1 MDNIYVM
8 ILGRT
13 VGKTSTLDF
22 KFLIS
27 GSAKKLMYVQALSE
41 DGEYALGQIIEI
53 EKDKDGAIASCNV
66 LGIRDKDGVL
76 RGLRFPLE
84 PGVEVLEAQD
94 STVISVLGITS
105 GPNFAYMGKI
115 EGREKI
121 NVFLDINKLL
131 SRHIC
136 IIAKSGSG
144 KSYTVGVLL
153 EELLEKNIPV
163 IVIDP
168 HGEYSTLRFP
178 NDNKTDLEV
187 MPKFDIKPKGY
198 LKQIAE
204 FSPDISSN
212 PGAIPLKLDIKN
224 LNSREL
230 INLLPAKLSNTQLG
244 VLYSTLKNVDRKID
258 LNELMYQ
265 LELEENPSKW
275 TLISIIEYLIKLD
288 LFSSNPSALFEMVA
302 PNRLSIINLKGVQQ
316 DVAEVIVYKL
326 LSDLFIERKRGNI
339 PPFFLVLEEA
349 HNFIPERNFGEAK
362 SSEVIRSI
370 FSEGRKF
377 GVGACLISQRPS
389 RVDKSALSQCNCQ
402 IILKVTNPNDVK
414 TISSSAEGI
423 SDIAERE
430 IMNLPVGTAIITG
443 VIDTPLFVNIRPRR
457 SKHGGASINI
467 FEDTNQAQQEQ
478 KQTFVD
484 QTKIYLESAELLPII
499 SQRISANDFK
509 IIYNVSKVKT
519 KLIPC
524 ALYTCFKDGEFNILI
539 NLNGGNIVTDYENG
553 KGVPLKLEQADLSVS
568 QRKIFS
574 IALSLKTFSAA
585 ELFARSGV
593 MFSEVYDMI
602 NLLTNKGYLSK
613 VNGKYEIAKNFSII
627 SKLKDF
633 SCYEKID
640 FSRLYFD
647 EKLQRTHSAF
657 EIKDTLSR
665 FFDVKE
671 VKECFLVVFEP
682 SA

>member
-1 MDNIYVM
+1 M

-13 VGKTSTLDF
+13 IGKTSTLEF

-27 GSAKKLMYVQALSE
+27 GNAKKLMYIQALAE
-41 DGEYALGQIIEI
+41 DDKYALGQIVEI
-53 EKDKDGAIASCNV
+53 EKDKDGAVAHCMVI
-66 LGIRDKDGVL
+66 GIRDKDGVL

-84 PGVEVLEAQD
+84 PGVEILEAED
-94 STVISVLGITS
+94 STITSVLGISS
-105 GPNFAYMGKI
+105 GPNFAYIGKI
-115 EGREKI
+115 EGRDKI
-121 NVFLDINKLL
+121 NVSLDINKLL
-131 SRHIC
+131 SRHMC

-163 IVIDP
+163 LVIDP
-168 HGEYSTLRFP
+168 HGEYSTLKFP
-178 NDNKTDLEV
+178 NENKLDLDR

-198 LKQIAE
+198 LKQVVE
-204 FSPDISSN
+204 FSPDISLS
-212 PGAIPLKLDIKN
+212 PGALALKLDIKN

-230 INLLPAKLSNTQLG
+230 INLLPAKLSNTQLV
-244 VLYSTLKNVDRKID
+244 VLYSTLKNVDKKID

-275 TLISIIEYLIKLD
+275 TLISVIEYLMKLD
-288 LFSSNPSALFEMVA
+288 LFSNSPTAFSDIIA
-302 PNRLSIINLKGVQQ
+302 PNRLSIINLRGVQQ

-326 LSDLFIERKRGNI
+326 LSDLFMERKKGNI

-362 SSEVIRSI
+362 SSDVIRSI

-414 TISSSAEGI
+414 TISSSVEGI
-423 SDIAERE
+423 NDIAEKE
-430 IMNLPVGTAIITG
+430 IMSLPVGTAIITG
-443 VIDTPLFVNIRPRR
+443 VIDAPLFVNIRPRR
-457 SKHGGASINI
+457 SKHGGVSINI
-467 FEDTNQAQQEQ
+467 FEDTNQVVEE
-478 KQTFVD
+478 KTNTFVD
-484 QTKIYLESAELLPII
+484 QLKTYSDNAELLPVI

-524 ALYTCFKDGEFNILI
+524 AIYTCFKDEEFNILI
-539 NLNGGNIVTDYENG
+539 NLHGGNIVTDYENG
-553 KGVPLKLEQADLSVS
+553 KGVPLKLESSDLSNS
-568 QRKIFS
+568 QKKIFS

-585 ELFARSGV
+585 ELFAKSGV

-602 NLLTNKGYLSK
+602 NLLTNKGYLTK
-613 VNGKYEIAKNFSII
+613 VDGKYEVAKNFSLL

-633 SCYEKID
+633 SCYEKVD
-640 FSRLYFD
+640 FSRINFD
-647 EKLQRTHSAF
+647 EKVQRVYSPF
-657 EIKDTLSR
+657 DIKDMLSR
-665 FFDVKE
+665 FFDIKE
-671 VKECFLVVFEP
+671 VKECFLVTFEP
-682 SA
+682 AF